1 MLSKMQLKQAT
12 FFCQQNQKKMEF
24 FDDEFCRPFT
34 SGSREPPDRQ
44 DGFLETTGYFRKH
57 TARDPSSL
65 FRVISEH
72 VFDIQ
77 LFHEKVREDCANY
90 LEKNRK
96 DYEKDM
102 DKNFYYYLSNL
113 RKLRTPGGLLE
124 LKALAHCY
132 KRNVMLFEP
141 FTAGKWYIQEDDFQV
156 NTPILVFYTA
166 DKHFDSIYYKKDI
179 ELAAKCQGL
188 IFEILYKDVFQLP
201 DVSYAVER
209 MLHDQLETN
218 TKPLK
223 EDPTKY
229 QTVSGKIVDF
239 DNHEATS
246 CVLENSMMCHFH
258 NRSNF
263 EEFVDS
269 YSVTLIPN
277 PRKVVTSES
286 TGRPRKPLD
295 GFLYD
300 MNKSC
305 VRQLLDEKITP
316 FPYKV
321 AKALDRSIYRNIE
334 FDLWNDNRKELR
346 MKWMEG
352 NPMDVSFLCVLC
364 FLVFIRYLWMGWL
377 VGNKIFVKIEEL

>member
-1 MLSKMQLKQAT
+1 
-12 FFCQQNQKKMEF
+12 
-24 FDDEFCRPFT
+24 
-34 SGSREPPDRQ
+34 
-44 DGFLETTGYFRKH
+44 LETAGYYRKH

-65 FRVISEH
+65 FRVVSEH

-77 LFHEKVREDCANY
+77 LYHDKVREDCANY

-96 DYEKDM
+96 DYEKEM

-113 RKLRTPGGLLE
+113 RKLRTPGTLLE
-124 LKALAHCY
+124 LRALAHCY
-132 KRNVMLFEP
+132 KRNVMMFEP
-141 FTAGKWYIQEDDFQV
+141 FTAGKWYIEEDEYHV
-156 NTPILVFYTA
+156 NKPILVFYTA
-166 DKHFDSIYYKKDI
+166 DKHFDSIYTKEDI

-188 IFEILYKDVFQLP
+188 IFEILYKDVFQLA

-209 MLHDQLETN
+209 MLHDQNEET

-223 EDPTKY
+223 DDPEKY
-229 QTVSGKIVDF
+229 ETVSGKIIEF
-239 DNHEATS
+239 DSHQTTS
-246 CVLENSMMCHFH
+246 CVLENSLMCHFH

-263 EEFVDS
+263 REFVDS
-269 YSVTLIPN
+269 YSANLIPN
-277 PRKVVTSES
+277 PRKVANADSS
-286 TGRPRKPLD
+286 GRPRKPLD

-300 MNKSC
+300 MTKSC

-352 NPMDVSFLCVLC
+352 NPMDVSIYFSWFLMFFGRVLC
-364 FLVFIRYLWMGWL
+364 
-377 VGNKIFVKIEEL
+377 IFNVWRLLTLN